1 MLCLY
6 NCNGILSFNKTK
18 KGMID
23 LVKSK
28 AQQAATKRYEAKAYD
43 SIHLLLPKGTKERIR
58 LTGDSVNGF
67 ITKAV
72 IDRLKEFEDKD
83 KGPDA

>member
-1 MLCLY
+1 MCLY
-6 NCNGILSFNKTK
+6 NCNGILNLNGTK

-28 AQQAATKRYEAKAYD
+28 AQQAATKRYESKAYD

-72 IDRLKEFEDKD
+72 IDRLKEFEDKHE
-83 KGPDA
+83 GPNA